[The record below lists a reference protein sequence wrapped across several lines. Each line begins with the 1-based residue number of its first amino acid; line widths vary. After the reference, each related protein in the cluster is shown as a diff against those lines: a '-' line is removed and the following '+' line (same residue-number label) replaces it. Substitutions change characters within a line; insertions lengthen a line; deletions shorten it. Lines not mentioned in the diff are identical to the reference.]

1 MQTKS
6 IKDIDQTIND
16 LKVNGI
22 ATIRSYL
29 LNTPELESIKKKIH
43 QLVCI
48 KAKQYNLNIPD
59 QSQNA
64 INKTIIRLN
73 GLNNKIGAFLNDTL
87 NASPEL
93 FRLLISK
100 KIEDLAKTIL
110 GIKNDLL
117 LSNNHRIRVQIPGCD
132 EISNLPWHQDSHYN
146 NFYNTNNSIAIWTS
160 VSDIDNEVGP
170 IIFKKGS
177 QIIKQVPRIEY
188 KRQNNQ
194 KVYTIADEHIN
205 DSRFKECSIPT
216 KSGDVIL
223 IDMDL
228 VHRSGANKS
237 KNKVKFSIQGRFH
250 NAGASGFLPHYD

>member
-1 MQTKS
+1 MQTES
-6 IKDIDQTIND
+6 IKDIDQAIND
-16 LKVNGI
+16 LRVNGI
-22 ATIRSYL
+22 AIIRSYL
-29 LNTPELESIKKKIH
+29 LNTPELEEIKNKIH
-43 QLVCI
+43 QLVCFI
-48 KAKQYNLNIPD
+48 AKQYNLNIPD

-110 GIKNDLL
+110 GIKNDSLI
-117 LSNNHRIRVQIPGCD
+117 SNNYRARVQIPGRD

-146 NFYNTNNSIAIWTS
+146 NFYNKNNSIVIWTS
-160 VSDIDNEVGP
+160 ISDIDNETGP

-177 QIIKQVPRIEY
+177 QIIKQVPRIEFI
-188 KRQNNQ
+188 RQNKQ
-194 KVYTIADEHIN
+194 KIYTIADEHIH

-228 VHRSGANKS
+228 IHRSGTNKS
-237 KNKVKFSIQGRFH
+237 KNKVKFSTQARFH
-250 NAGASGFLPHYD
+250 NASAEGFLAEYL